1 MELDGKATIA
11 LEDGTKLSAEKI
23 NGILEVKGQDGK
35 VLPSYYEMWFSWAKP
50 PSVKSIPEKVFLSV
64 VGALVVLH

>member
-35 VLPSYYEMWFSWAKP
+35 VLPSYYEMWFSWA
-50 PSVKSIPEKVFLSV
+50 IWNGETGV
-64 VGALVVLH
+64 VWDPAFVDQAT